1 MDESGGAMRQLV
13 ASTIVFLFVCCT
25 PAGARS
31 PARPRTAQAPPQ
43 TSGQPGDLAQASAD
57 DLFKV
62 YDKLS
67 NLEASDQHA
76 VTENVTFKRDAGTFT
91 FKEGDLAFAKAVAGH
106 VVAAVFTGEGIFE
119 LDPPTEMDR
128 RQISRFTKEQ
138 KLRDGFR
145 EAVFFFTDDSWS
157 ELSRQLKITAG
168 GDSSAAGK
176 ELESAQKRLRDEL
189 NGWWGNQAKG
199 AFPTRNLAA
208 RMLADLSDPTNK
220 GFFLAD
226 LKSEH
231 HDRLFYQVSW
241 NRDGILMP
249 GFASDEEVAL
259 VHWKPGEYSEWW
271 SGFHLTGEYAEN
283 PHPEHRKLLAHASD
297 ETIDADVSDNRIS
310 ATAEIKFEVPEAHLR
325 LLPMSLDGVLRIS
338 AVTDQAGNKLRFI
351 QEPRESTSDPWVI
364 LPEPA
369 APGHLYQ
376 IKISYDEDSTRE
388 SRVIQQQGS
397 GLYYVGSRESW
408 YPSFGAFDDRSH
420 FVLHFRSP
428 KKFVFVATGHPV
440 SSEKD
445 GKTLETQWE
454 SEIPY
459 SVVGFNY
466 GDFVSKTRS
475 NDNLTVSAYMGRQ
488 LPDVL
493 AGLKSAMDLGDL
505 AQGAMGS
512 RNTEAQTGILTGGL
526 NTSAYAQTGAN
537 ISFAAFGLYEHY
549 FGGLPFKTLSVTEQ
563 PVFGF
568 GQSWP
573 TLIFLPWDSL
583 LDGTTRNSLGL
594 QRSGEGRESYD
605 VVAVHELSHQWW
617 GHMVG
622 WKTYHDQWLSE
633 GFAHFSA
640 ALFIEATDPKRFRGF
655 WDMRRWHLLQKDRA
669 GHRPVDVAPLWLN
682 LQADD
687 YLEPQ
692 VRNDLIYDKGAYVL
706 EMLRQLME
714 DSRAK
719 DPDGRFI
726 DTMRDFVST
735 YAGKNASTED
745 FRRIVAK
752 HMNDPMDWFFN
763 EWVYG
768 TEIPTYQFSYDMK
781 DAGGGKTILHLEL
794 AQSGVSDSF
803 FMKVPV
809 YVWVQ
814 GSPHRL
820 GLLGVRGSTT
830 ATADIPLP
838 GRPDKVTLDEYHTI
852 LAEEKQ

>member
-1 MDESGGAMRQLV
+1 MRNLV
-13 ASTIVFLFVCCT
+13 ASTAVSFLACCT
-25 PAGARS
+25 FAGAHS
-31 PARPRTAQAPPQ
+31 PTWLGKAQPPAQA
-43 TSGQPGDLAQASAD
+43 SDQPGGLSQASAD

-62 YDKLS
+62 YDQLS
-67 NLEASDQHA
+67 NLEASDQYA
-76 VTENVTFKRDAGTFT
+76 VTENVTFKRDAGTFI
-91 FKEGDLAFAKAVAGH
+91 FNDGRLAFAKPVAGH
-106 VVAAVFTGEGIFE
+106 VVAVVFTGEGVFE
-119 LDPPTEMDR
+119 LDPPTDMDR
-128 RQISRFTKEQ
+128 RQISRFTREP

-157 ELSRQLKITAG
+157 ELTKQMKVSTG

-176 ELESAQKRLRDEL
+176 QLQTAQKRISDEL
-189 NGWWGNQAKG
+189 NDWWASQAKG

-208 RMLADLSDPTNK
+208 RILADLSDRTSK

-231 HDRLFYQVSW
+231 HDQLFYQVSW

-249 GFASDEEVAL
+249 GLASDEEVAL

-271 SGFHLTGEYAEN
+271 SGFHLAAEYAQN

-297 ETIDADVSDNRIS
+297 ETIDADVTDNHIS
-310 ATAEIKFEVPEAHLR
+310 ATAEIKFEVPEAPVR
-325 LLPMSLDGVLRIS
+325 VLPLSLDGVLRIS
-338 AVTDQAGNKLRFI
+338 SVTDAAGNKLRFI

-364 LPEPA
+364 LPEA
-369 APGHLYQ
+369 ATPGHLYT
-376 IKISYDEDSTRE
+376 IKVAYDEDSTRE
-388 SRVIQQQGS
+388 SRVIQQQGA
-397 GLYYVGSRESW
+397 GLYYVGARESW
-408 YPSFGAFDDRSH
+408 YPSFGAFDDRTH

-428 KKFVFVATGHPV
+428 RKFVFVGTGRLV

-445 GKTLETQWE
+445 AKALETQWE

-466 GDFVSKTRS
+466 GDFVSKSRA

-488 LPDVL
+488 LPDAL
-493 AGLKSAMDLGDL
+493 AGLKAAIDMGGM
-505 AQGAMGS
+505 AQGPMAS
-512 RNTEAQTGILTGGL
+512 HNAEAQTGILTGGL

-549 FGGLPFKTLSVTEQ
+549 FGGLPFKTISVTEQ

-594 QRSGEGRESYD
+594 QKSGEGREFYD

-633 GFAHFSA
+633 GFAQFSA
-640 ALFIEATDPKRFRGF
+640 ALFIQASDPKRFRDF

-669 GHRPVDVAPLWLN
+669 GHRPADVAPLWLN
-682 LQADD
+682 LQADAH
-687 YLEPQ
+687 LEPE
-692 VRNDLIYDKGAYVL
+692 VRNALVYDKGAYVL
-706 EMLRQLME
+706 EMLRTLME
-714 DSRAK
+714 DSRAQ
-719 DPDGRFI
+719 DPNARFI
-726 DTMRDFVST
+726 DTMHDFVST

-745 FRRIVAK
+745 FRRVVAK
-752 HMNDPMDWFFN
+752 HINDPMDWFFN

-768 TEIPTYQFSYDMK
+768 TEVPTYQFSYDMK
-781 DAGGGKTILHLEL
+781 DAGAGKTTLHLAL

-809 YVWVQ
+809 YLWVQ
-814 GSPHRL
+814 GNPHRL
-820 GLLGVRGSTT
+820 GLLGVKGSST
-830 ATADIPLP
+830 ATADIPLSF
-838 GRPDKVTLDEYHTI
+838 RPDKVTLDEYHTV

>member
-1 MDESGGAMRQLV
+1 MRHRV
-13 ASTIVFLFVCCT
+13 VRTIAVFLASCAL
-25 PAGARS
+25 AGARS
-31 PARPRTAQAPPQ
+31 PALPGTAQAAAQ
-43 TSGQPGDLAQASAD
+43 TTATMGDLSQATPD

-62 YDKLS
+62 YDQIS
-67 NLEASDQHA
+67 NLEGSDQYA

-91 FKEGDLAFAKAVAGH
+91 FKEGRLAFAAPVAGR
-106 VVAAVFTGEGIFE
+106 VVAAVFTGEGVFE
-119 LDPPTEMDR
+119 LDPPTDMDR
-128 RQISRFTKEQ
+128 RQISRFTKEPR
-138 KLRDGFR
+138 LLDGFR

-157 ELSRQLKITAG
+157 GLSRQLKINSG

-176 ELESAQKRLRDEL
+176 ELQSAQNRLRNEL
-189 NGWWGNQAKG
+189 NGWWANEAKG

-208 RMLADLSDPTNK
+208 RMLADLSDPTSK

-226 LKSEH
+226 IRSEH
-231 HDRLFYQVSW
+231 HDQLFYQVSW
-241 NRDGILMP
+241 NRDSVLMS

-271 SGFHLTGEYAEN
+271 SGFHLAAEYAGN
-283 PHPEHRKLLAHASD
+283 PHSEHRKLLAHASD
-297 ETIDADVSDNRIS
+297 ETIDADVTDNHVS

-325 LLPMSLDGVLRIS
+325 VLPMSLDGVLRIS
-338 AVTDQAGNKLRFI
+338 SVTDDAGNKLRFI

-369 APGHLYQ
+369 TPGRSYT

-388 SRVIQQQGS
+388 SRVIQQQGA
-397 GLYYVGSRESW
+397 GLYYVGARESW
-408 YPSFGAFDDRSH
+408 YPSFGAFDDRTH

-428 KKFVFVATGHPV
+428 KKFVFVATGRPG

-445 GKTLETQWE
+445 GKALETQWE

-466 GDFVSKTRS
+466 GDFVSKSRS
-475 NDNLTVSAYMGRQ
+475 DDALTVSAYMGRQ

-493 AGLKSAMDLGDL
+493 AGLKAAIDMGNMT
-505 AQGAMGS
+505 QGPMASHNVEG
-512 RNTEAQTGILTGGL
+512 RAGILSGGL
-526 NTSAYAQTGAN
+526 NTSAYAQTAASV
-537 ISFAAFGLYEHY
+537 SFAAFGLYEHY
-549 FGGLPFKTLSVTEQ
+549 FGALPFKTISVTEQ

-573 TLIFLPWDSL
+573 TLVFLPWDSL

-594 QRSGEGRESYD
+594 QSTGEGREFYD

-622 WKTYHDQWLSE
+622 WKTYHDQWMSE

-640 ALFIEATDPKRFRGF
+640 ALFIQASDPKRFRDF

-669 GHRPVDVAPLWLN
+669 GHRPVDVAPLWMN
-682 LQADD
+682 FQAGDHF
-687 YLEPQ
+687 EPE

-706 EMLRQLME
+706 EMLRELME
-714 DSRAK
+714 DSFAK
-719 DPDGRFI
+719 DPDARFI
-726 DTMRDFVST
+726 DMMHDFVST

-745 FRRIVAK
+745 FHRIVAK
-752 HMNDPMDWFFN
+752 HMNDSMDWFFN

-768 TEIPTYQFSYDMK
+768 TEIPTYQFSYDLK
-781 DAGGGKTILHLEL
+781 DAGGGKTMLHLAL

-820 GLLGVRGSTT
+820 GLLSVKGSAT

-838 GRPDKVTLDEYHTI
+838 GRPDKVTLDEYHTV